1 MGDIFLALLNKSIAA
16 SWLILAVILLRL
28 LFRRA
33 PKWLRCLLWGFVAI
47 RLICPFSVESV
58 YSLIPSAEPIR
69 SNVVEGG
76 QIQAH
81 IPVVDSRM
89 PVVRDTINPML
100 RESFAYEEEDS
111 VAPLQVYTF
120 IAGVIWC
127 AGVVLLLAYAFVSRL
142 RIRRMVR
149 EAVCERE
156 NIYIC
161 DAVTSPFILGLIRP
175 RIYLPAGADS
185 EKMRFVLA
193 HERAHLRRRDH
204 LWKPLGYALLCVYW
218 FQPLCWV
225 AYVLFGRDI
234 ELACDEKVIKDLSFA
249 DKKEYSKALLSC
261 GAQERMI
268 LTCPVAFGEVG
279 VKERIRSVLNYKR
292 TALGISIAAV
302 AVCIVVGICFLTD
315 PGKEYE
321 VRITIPAGW
330 EEWEEWGERFSYS
343 DTEICPKGNTLTV
356 RAGEGLGDT
365 EVILLPADSV
375 EETDY
380 APTYLTPGMPVTFE
394 VEKGTWYV
402 IGVKVQNTA
411 DEDKDVYVSV
421 RNVDLRIA
429 DAAGGDRVQLPSDS
443 VDGSAP
449 SGAGAVATEF
459 VNTESAAVT
468 DPAGN
473 GIPNID
479 PEDSTARVRNLGDL
493 DGNGEQEYLI
503 ATLNEGETGYDGH
516 LTFYWN
522 GESIYEYDDL
532 LMMHPGPAEYIDLD
546 GDGKEEIFFT
556 FDPFVNS
563 MPLVEYAV
571 LKQTDTGWKALEMMH
586 GGTMLDNAF
595 PITCRYGSARDTIV
609 IACEGLEKEIVYDIT
624 GHPESD
630 RYAEGDVFGWVSD
643 WGIWE
648 IVSEVYEGRNCLVAT
663 HGLEGPGG
671 KWDELGLVDIRF
683 DYDENGRVHII
694 DMEFRPYPAYETA
707 ESGN

>member
-1 MGDIFLALLNKSIAA
+1 MGDIFLTLLNKSIAA

-81 IPVVDSRM
+81 IPAVDSRM
-89 PVVRDTINPML
+89 PVVRDAINPML

-120 IAGVIWC
+120 IAGMIWC
-127 AGVVLLLAYAFVSRL
+127 AGAVLLLAYAFVSRL

-175 RIYLPAGADS
+175 RVYLPSGSDP
-185 EKMRFVLA
+185 ERMRFILA
-193 HERAHLRRRDH
+193 HEQAHLRRRDH
-204 LWKPLGYALLCVYW
+204 LWKPLSYALLCVYW
-218 FQPLCWV
+218 FHPLCWA
-225 AYVLFGRDI
+225 AYVLFCRDI

-261 GAQERMI
+261 GGQRKMV

-292 TALGISIAAV
+292 AALGISIAAV
-302 AVCIVVGICFLTD
+302 AVCVVVGICFLTD

-330 EEWEEWGERFSYS
+330 DIESFSYS

-356 RAGEGLGDT
+356 RSGEGLGDT
-365 EVILLPADSV
+365 EVILLPVDSV

-380 APTYLTPGMPVTFE
+380 APTYLTPGMSVTFE
-394 VEKGTWYV
+394 VEKGIWYV
-402 IGVKVQNTA
+402 IGVRAQNTTG
-411 DEDKDVYVSV
+411 EDKDVYVSV

-429 DAAGGDRVQLPSDS
+429 DAAGEDRVQLPTDS
-443 VDGSAP
+443 
-449 SGAGAVATEF
+449 
-459 VNTESAAVT
+459 
-468 DPAGN
+468 AGN

-479 PEDSTARVRNLGDL
+479 PEDSTTRVRDLGDL
-493 DGNGEQEYLI
+493 DGNGEHEYLV

-571 LKQTDTGWKALEMMH
+571 LKQTDTGWKALEMVH

-630 RYAEGDVFGWVSD
+630 RYAEGDIFGWVSD

-694 DMEFRPYPAYETA
+694 DMEFRPYPSYETA